1 MLSYG
6 YLKNQSLMPVAV
18 TTAGAANGTRTHLS
32 VLEPFSKHRRYHSPI
47 CKALAMDEDTRDV
60 AKAIGNCALNLGIE
74 VEMPDGE
81 EPQPK
86 LRAVRACNRRVCPFC
101 EWRRTKALRRRFFEG
116 LPKFHEDFPTHKPIF
131 LTLTVRNVAIEDLKT
146 SITDLHLSWKRM
158 TKCSFFPTPF
168 WFRKTEVTI
177 DGSLSHREGTAMVHP
192 HLHCLLM
199 VPAGYFSH
207 GYIRQTEW
215 QKQWMMAARLD
226 YAPVIDVRKCRGR
239 PGSSATGASD
249 ALGASMEASK
259 YAAKATD
266 LIKLGDSLGEYHRQ
280 VRGVRLTGV
289 SVPLQPYI
297 SAAEVSQ
304 DELTDGGESSPVE
317 SVRGTAVWFEDLEEY
332 LFESLT

>member
-1 MLSYG
+1 MRSSGQEQNLSTMLTAAT
-6 YLKNQSLMPVAV
+6 VAGL
-18 TTAGAANGTRTHLS
+18 ASDTRTHLS

-74 VEMPDGE
+74 IEMPDGE

-116 LPKFHEDFPTHKPIF
+116 LPRFHEDFPTHHPIF
-131 LTLTVRNVAIEDLKT
+131 LTLTVKNVGVEDLKT
-146 SITDLHLSWKRM
+146 SITDLHRAWKRL
-158 TKCSFFPTPF
+158 TLCSFFPTPF

-177 DGSLSHREGTAMVHP
+177 SRSLDKKTETGMAHP

-207 GYIRQTEW
+207 GYVKQTEW

-226 YAPVIDVRKCRGR
+226 YSPIVDVRRCRSKSGAQTD
-239 PGSSATGASD
+239 SVSAS
-249 ALGASMEASK
+249 LGASLEASK

-280 VRGVRLTGV
+280 VKGVRLTGV
-289 SVPLQPYI
+289 SGSLKPYVSASEI
-297 SAAEVSQ
+297 SET
-304 DELTDGGESSPVE
+304 ELTDGGESLPVE
-317 SVRGTAVWFEDLEEY
+317 SVKGTAIWFEDLEEY

>member
-1 MLSYG
+1 MT
-6 YLKNQSLMPVAV
+6 VAG

-47 CKALAMDEDTRDV
+47 CKQLAMDEDTRDV
-60 AKAIGNCALNLGIE
+60 AKAIGNCALSLGIE
-74 VEMPDGE
+74 VELPEDQ

-116 LPKFHEDFPTHKPIF
+116 LPRFHEDFPTHKPIF
-131 LTLTVRNVAIEDLKT
+131 LTLTVKNVPIEDLKT
-146 SITDLHLSWKRM
+146 QVRQMHLAWKRL
-158 TKCSFFPTPF
+158 TLCSFFPTPF
-168 WFRKTEVTI
+168 WFRKTEITVER
-177 DGSLSHREGTAMVHP
+177 SLDKKTETGMVHP

-207 GYIRQTEW
+207 GYVKQTEW

-226 YAPVIDVRKCRGR
+226 YSPIVDVRRCRSKSDGCTD
-239 PGSSATGASD
+239 GISAS
-249 ALGASMEASK
+249 LGASLEASK

-280 VRGVRLTGV
+280 VKGVRLTGV
-289 SVPLQPYI
+289 SGSLKPYVSASEI
-297 SAAEVSQ
+297 SET
-304 DELTDGGESSPVE
+304 ELTDGGESLPVE
-317 SVRGTAVWFEDLEEY
+317 SVKGTAVWFEDLEEY

>member
-1 MLSYG
+1 MLTVA
-6 YLKNQSLMPVAV
+6 PV
-18 TTAGAANGTRTHLS
+18 AGAANGTRTHLS

-47 CKALAMDEDTRDV
+47 CKLLAMDEDTRDV
-60 AKAIGNCALNLGIE
+60 ARDIGNCALNLGIE
-74 VEMPDGE
+74 IEMPEGE

-116 LPKFHEDFPTHKPIF
+116 LPRFHEDFPTHKPIF
-131 LTLTVRNVAIEDLKT
+131 LTLTVKNVPIEDLKT
-146 SITDLHLSWKRM
+146 SITDLHRAWKRL
-158 TKCSFFPTPF
+158 TLCSFFPTPF
-168 WFRKTEVTI
+168 WFRKTEITVER
-177 DGSLSHREGTAMVHP
+177 SLDKKKETGMVHP

-207 GYIRQTEW
+207 GYVKQTEW

-226 YAPVIDVRKCRGR
+226 YSPIVDVRRCRSKSGVQTD
-239 PGSSATGASD
+239 GVSAS
-249 ALGASMEASK
+249 LGASLEASK

-280 VRGVRLTGV
+280 VKGVRMTGV
-289 SVPLQPYI
+289 SGSLKPYVSASEI
-297 SAAEVSQ
+297 SET
-304 DELTDGGESSPVE
+304 ELTDGGESLPVE
-317 SVRGTAVWFEDLEEY
+317 SVKGTAVWFEDLEEY

>member
-1 MLSYG
+1 MLTAAT
-6 YLKNQSLMPVAV
+6 V
-18 TTAGAANGTRTHLS
+18 AGAANSTHTHLS

-60 AKAIGNCALNLGIE
+60 AKAIGNCALSLGIE
-74 VEMPDGE
+74 VELPQGE

-86 LRAVRACNRRVCPFC
+86 LRGVRACNRRVCPFC

-116 LPKFHEDFPTHKPIF
+116 LPRFHEDFPTHHPIF

-146 SITDLHLSWKRM
+146 QVTDMHLAWKRM

-168 WFRKTEVTI
+168 WFRKTEITVQR
-177 DGSLSHREGTAMVHP
+177 SLDKKTETGLVHP

-207 GYIRQTEW
+207 GYVKKTEW
-215 QKQWMMAARLD
+215 QAQWQMAARLD
-226 YAPVIDVRKCRGR
+226 YSPIVDVRRCRSKL
-239 PGSSATGASD
+239 GSVDTGASA
-249 ALGASMEASK
+249 ALGASLEASK

-266 LIKLGDSLGEYHRQ
+266 LIKLGNSLGEYHRQ
-280 VRGVRLTGV
+280 VKGVRLTGV
-289 SVPLQPYI
+289 SGSLKPYI
-297 SAAEVSQ
+297 SDKEISQ
-304 DELTDGGESSPVE
+304 DELTDGGESLPVE
-317 SVRGTAVWFEDLEEY
+317 SVKGTAIWFEDLEEY

>member
-6 YLKNQSLMPVAV
+6 SEQNQSLMPAVAPA
-18 TTAGAANGTRTHLS
+18 AGAANGTRTHLS

-74 VEMPDGE
+74 IEMPDGE

-116 LPKFHEDFPTHKPIF
+116 LPRFHEDFPTHHPIF
-131 LTLTVRNVAIEDLKT
+131 LTLTVRNVAVEDLKT
-146 SITDLHLSWKRM
+146 SITDLHKAWKRM
-158 TKCSFFPTPF
+158 TLCSFFPTPF

-177 DGSLSHREGTAMVHP
+177 SGSLDKKQGTESCHP

-207 GYIRQTEW
+207 GYVKQSEW

-226 YAPVIDVRKCRGR
+226 YAPQVRVQRCRGR
-239 PGSSATGASD
+239 TGSSADGASA
-249 ALGASMEASK
+249 ALGASLEASK

-289 SVPLQPYI
+289 SGSLQPYVSASEI
-297 SAAEVSQ
+297 SET
-304 DELTDGGESSPVE
+304 ELTDGGESLPVE
-317 SVRGTAVWFEDLEEY
+317 SVKGTAIWFEDLSEY

>member
-1 MLSYG
+1 MLTVA
-6 YLKNQSLMPVAV
+6 PV
-18 TTAGAANGTRTHLS
+18 AGAANGTRTHLS

-47 CKALAMDEDTRDV
+47 CKLLAMDEDTRDV

-74 VEMPDGE
+74 IELPEDQ

-116 LPKFHEDFPTHKPIF
+116 LPRFHEDFPTHQPIF
-131 LTLTVRNVAIEDLKT
+131 LTLTVKNVPIEDLKT
-146 SITDLHLSWKRM
+146 SITDLHKAWKRL
-158 TKCSFFPTPF
+158 TLCKFFPTPF
-168 WFRKTEVTI
+168 WFRKTEITI
-177 DGSLSHREGTAMVHP
+177 SDDLHKNSGSVVVHP

-207 GYIRQTEW
+207 GYVKQTEW

-226 YAPVIDVRKCRGR
+226 YSPVIDVRRCRSK
-239 PGSSATGASD
+239 PGIGPGGVSA
-249 ALGASMEASK
+249 ALGASLEASK

-280 VRGVRLTGV
+280 VKGVRLTGV
-289 SVPLQPYI
+289 SGSLKPYVSASEI
-297 SAAEVSQ
+297 SET
-304 DELTDGGESSPVE
+304 ELTDGGESLPVE
-317 SVRGTAVWFEDLEEY
+317 SVKGTAVWFEDLEEY